1 MTDIEKELLEEIEQ
15 EKKVQSKPSDIESE
29 LRSEIETEP
38 KKVEPEKEPE
48 TTAAGVAGAV
58 ARGAAKPLTQAI
70 TGGMI
75 GGAIAPYAAPASIPL
90 GAGLSVIGSQVSE
103 AFGGPDVP
111 TALGQLTTTLV
122 NKFAGTHYS
131 APEDATTELLDR
143 LGVQNP
149 RSNAEEIIKEVTK
162 GVVEIGSGSGA
173 LKIGGELLKAG
184 NAAKVLQ
191 FLGQKPA
198 QQAIVGGVSMGASE
212 VAKQEGATPL
222 EQAGVG
228 LLTGAGVGGVTSA
241 LEPGAKAALQS
252 LRGVDVPIVEKS
264 LNVLKNL
271 FAPQKRV
278 IPPTITETT
287 AKALQGN
294 KAARKAIAEAA
305 AGEAEIGGVKVGEA
319 AKGLGI
325 ERGEI
330 PQEILSG
337 SPEFQALVK
346 EGAATGESLL
356 AKRQNEFLTM
366 VSDKSREILQ
376 KAGSSEDLSALS
388 DDIKDTILKES
399 KKYND
404 DEKLLFKQLFKQP
417 IRATIHKPI
426 NTLQQVETSLIDSGV
441 PKSTLD
447 KIKLGE
453 KLSSEELNQFTS
465 KFKGLSPV
473 KKDILETLYKDQT
486 PTIKSINEKR
496 QKLGSFLAGEK
507 GEFAN
512 ATRGEVNKFYGL
524 LSKDLDEA
532 LSRFP
537 QLKDI
542 KDQAFSLTTAR
553 KAHEENIAKLFSDEL
568 TESLSPKISGAIGAA
583 AKGDADKIK
592 NILSSIPEDQRAE
605 VVATGIQNI
614 VSKNGQFDAK
624 KFTQWYNSLR
634 GSKKEPSAA
643 YNALFDQLPP
653 EAKSNFDNLNVLN
666 QSIEK
671 ATKQTEKVGDIN
683 EQIKMNQKIGSS
695 LWSIMKGLTAGYAA
709 NALGKQLGLDPQFV
723 LAMSGAISG
732 GVIIQS
738 VRKGQR
744 QALLSLD
751 EMLAS
756 GDFAKLVA
764 KSKGNAD
771 MFNRSIPQFMRE
783 PVYVKFAKEVG
794 PEAAKNLLYT
804 SGRYLQESQETAKK
818 EKLALQGMYNPAQ

>member
-1 MTDIEKELLEEIEQ
+1 MAKKTTEDDDLEAGLISEDDLEARLIPAE
-15 EKKVQSKPSDIESE
+15 DIESG
-29 LRSEIETEP
+29 LIASAEP
-38 KKVEPEKEPE
+38 QGEPE

-75 GGAIAPYAAPASIPL
+75 GGAMAPYAAPVSIPL

-173 LKIGGELLKAG
+173 LKIGGELLQAG
-184 NAAKVLQ
+184 KAAKLLK
-191 FLGQKPA
+191 FLGEKPA

-222 EQAGVG
+222 EQLGVG
-228 LLTGAGVGGVTSA
+228 LATGAGLGGVASA
-241 LEPGAKAALQS
+241 LEPGRKAALQS
-252 LRGVDVPIVEKS
+252 LKGIDVPIVEKS

-271 FAPQKRV
+271 FAPQKRI

-287 AKALQGN
+287 AKALQGSK
-294 KAARKAIAEAA
+294 KAEKALAEAA
-305 AGEAEIGGVKVGEA
+305 AGEAEIGGVRVGEA

-325 ERGEI
+325 ERGEV

-337 SPEFQALVK
+337 SAEFQGLIKQGVASP
-346 EGAATGESLL
+346 ESLL
-356 AKRQNEFLTM
+356 AKRQNEFLTR

-388 DDIKDTILKES
+388 DNIKDTILKES
-399 KKYND
+399 QKYQA
-404 DEKLLFKQLFKQP
+404 DENALFSQLSQKP
-417 IRATIHKPI
+417 IVRTIHKPT
-426 NTLQQVETSLIDSGV
+426 NTLQEVETALIDAGI
-441 PKSTLD
+441 PQSTLD
-447 KIKLGE
+447 KIKLGQ
-453 KLSSEELNQFTS
+453 KLSPQELNEFNP
-465 KFKGLSPV
+465 KFASLSPIT
-473 KKDILETLYKDQT
+473 KNIFKTIYEDQK
-486 PTIKSINEKR
+486 PTINTINQARK
-496 QKLGSFLAGEK
+496 KLGDWLAGEK
-507 GEFAN
+507 GEFSN
-512 ATRGEVNKFYGL
+512 ATRGEVKKFYGL
-524 LSKDLDEA
+524 LSDDYDSA
-532 LSRFP
+532 LSAFP
-537 QLKDI
+537 QLEGVRQ
-542 KDQAFSLTTAR
+542 QAFALTKAR
-553 KAHEENIAKLFSDEL
+553 KAHEENVVKLFGKELSD
-568 TESLSPKISGAIGAA
+568 SLAPKVSGAIGAA
-583 AKGDADKIK
+583 AKGDANKIK
-592 NILSSIPEDQRAE
+592 NILSAIPEDQRAE
-605 VVATGIQNI
+605 VIATGIQNLT
-614 VSKNGQFDAK
+614 SKQGEFDIQ
-624 KFTQWYNSLR
+624 KFTQWYNSLKDQK
-634 GSKKEPSAA
+634 SA

-653 EAKSNFDNLNVLN
+653 ETKSNFDNLNVLN
-666 QSIEK
+666 QSIEN
-671 ATKQTEKVGDIN
+671 ATKRTSKVGDIN
-683 EQIKMNQKIGSS
+683 EQIKANQKIGTS
-695 LWSIMKGLTAGYAA
+695 LWGIMKGLTVGAMAIGTAKQIGLPTELA
-709 NALGKQLGLDPQFV
+709 VALGSAASASLVTRTIG
-723 LAMSGAISG
+723 
-732 GVIIQS
+732 
-738 VRKGQR
+738 KGQR

-804 SGRYLQESQETAKK
+804 SGRYLQESQETSKK
-818 EKLALQGMYNPAQ
+818 EKLALQGMYKPAQ

>member
-1 MTDIEKELLEEIEQ
+1 MTAIEKELLEEIEQ
-15 EKKVQSKPSDIESE
+15 EKKAENKPSDIESE
-29 LRSEIETEP
+29 LRSEIQTEP
-38 KKVEPEKEPE
+38 KKEEPEKEPK
-48 TTAAGVAGAV
+48 TTPTEVAGAV
-58 ARGAAKPLTQAI
+58 TRGASKPLTQAI
-70 TGGMI
+70 YGGTI
-75 GGAIAPYAAPASIPL
+75 GGALFPYAAPVSIPL
-90 GAGLSVIGSQVSE
+90 GAGASVVASQVSE

-143 LGVQNP
+143 LGVENP
-149 RSNAEEIIKEVTK
+149 RSKAGEIIQEVSK
-162 GVVEIGSGSGA
+162 GVAEIGTSAGA
-173 LKIGGELLKAG
+173 LKVGGELLQAG
-184 NAAKVLQ
+184 KPAKLLQ

-228 LLTGAGVGGVTSA
+228 LLTGAAVGGVTSA

-252 LRGVDVPIVEKS
+252 LRGVDVPVVEKS

-271 FAPQKRV
+271 FAPQKRI

-287 AKALQGN
+287 AKALQGS
-294 KAARKAIAEAA
+294 RKAEKALAEAA
-305 AGEAEIGGVKVGEA
+305 AGEAEIGGVRVGEA
-319 AKGLGI
+319 AKKLGI
-325 ERGEI
+325 ERGEV

-337 SPEFQALVK
+337 SPEFQALIK

-356 AKRQNEFLTM
+356 AKRQNEFLTR
-366 VSDKSREILQ
+366 VADKSREILQ
-376 KAGSSEDLSALS
+376 KAGSSEDLGALS

-399 KKYND
+399 QKYQA
-404 DEKLLFKQLFKQP
+404 DENALFSQLSQKP
-417 IRATIHKPI
+417 IVRTIHKPT
-426 NTLQQVETSLIDSGV
+426 NTLQEVETALIDAGI
-441 PKSTLD
+441 PQSTLD
-447 KIKLGE
+447 KIKLGQ
-453 KLSSEELNQFTS
+453 KLSPQELNEFNP
-465 KFKGLSPV
+465 KFASLSPIT
-473 KKDILETLYKDQT
+473 KNIFKTIYEDQK
-486 PTIKSINEKR
+486 PTINTINQARK
-496 QKLGSFLAGEK
+496 KLGDWLAGEK
-507 GEFAN
+507 GEFSN
-512 ATRGEVNKFYGL
+512 ATRGEVKKFYGL
-524 LSKDLDEA
+524 LSDDYDAA
-532 LSRFP
+532 LSAFP
-537 QLKDI
+537 ELEGVRQ
-542 KDQAFSLTTAR
+542 QAFALTKAR
-553 KAHEENIAKLFSDEL
+553 KAHEENVVNLFGKELSD
-568 TESLSPKISGAIGAA
+568 SLVPKVSRAIGAA
-583 AKGDADKIK
+583 AKGDSDKIK
-592 NILSSIPEDQRAE
+592 NILSAVPEDQRAE
-605 VVATGIQNI
+605 VIATGIQNI
-614 VSKNGQFDAK
+614 VSKEGKFDAQ
-624 KFTQWYNSLR
+624 KFTQWYNSLK
-634 GSKKEPSAA
+634 GSKNEPSAA

-683 EQIKMNQKIGSS
+683 EQIKMNQKIGST

-723 LAMSGAISG
+723 IAMSTAIGG
-732 GVIIQS
+732 GVLYQS
-738 VRKGQR
+738 AKKGQR

-794 PEAAKNLLYT
+794 PEAAKNLFYT
-804 SGRYLQESQETAKK
+804 SGRYLQESQETSKK
-818 EKLALQGMYNPAQ
+818 EKLALQGMYRPAE